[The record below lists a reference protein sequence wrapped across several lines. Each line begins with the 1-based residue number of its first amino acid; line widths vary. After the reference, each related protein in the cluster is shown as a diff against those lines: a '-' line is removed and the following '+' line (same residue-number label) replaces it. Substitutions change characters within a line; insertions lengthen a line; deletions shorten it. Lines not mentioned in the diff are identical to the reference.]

1 MTSSIRPTGW
11 RPSRLHPTRWLA
23 VRLGGQPWLPAYSP
37 YIVRV
42 DLLIRRFTAGRL
54 SLLSFAGLP
63 ELFLTV
69 AGRKSGLPRTTPL
82 LCVPRDGHW
91 LVAGSNWGQ
100 PKPPMWVGNLVSAG
114 SATVE
119 LHGASTAVTAR
130 LLAGEERARAWES
143 MLEVWPNYARY
154 AARTDREIPVFA
166 LTPA

>member
-1 MTSSIRPTGW
+1 MTTSPRPTAW
-11 RPSRLHPTRWLA
+11 QPSRLHPTRWLA
-23 VRLGGQPWLPAYSP
+23 VLIGGQPWLPRYSP
-37 YIVRV
+37 HIVRM
-42 DLLIRRFTAGRL
+42 DLAIRRLTGGRL

-100 PKPPMWVGNLVSAG
+100 AKPPLWVGNLVSAG
-114 SATVE
+114 AGSVE
-119 LHGASTAVTAR
+119 FHGATTPVAAR
-130 LLAGEERARAWES
+130 LLAGEERARAWAA
-143 MLEVWPNYARY
+143 MLEVWPNYAKY